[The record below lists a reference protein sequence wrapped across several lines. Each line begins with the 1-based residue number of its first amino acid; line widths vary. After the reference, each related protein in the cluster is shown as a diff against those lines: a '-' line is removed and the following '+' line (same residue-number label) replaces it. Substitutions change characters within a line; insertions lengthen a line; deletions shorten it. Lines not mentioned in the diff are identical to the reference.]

1 MNVFIGG
8 RSGRILCAGFILAA
22 VPIAEPLTAGVH
34 LALEQAQLQ
43 IVAMFLLPTVQT
55 P

>member
-1 MNVFIGG
+1 MLLADGPLQKNSV
-8 RSGRILCAGFILAA
+8 RCFILGA

-43 IVAMFLLPTVQT
+43 IVAMFLLPTVQR